1 MPIYFGRLRLRN
13 LTSPPPPFRTKRT
26 PNARKKGAWNRLAKY
41 YFGWI
46 PHILLVDDRT
56 LIATAGLDA
65 FAFLR
70 VCQFGLQLFAPLAV
84 FTMAIL
90 LPVHVHGNDLKAQH
104 ASYVAANVNATVESP
119 MGLLLTTV
127 ANIESKSKVLW
138 LHVVGL
144 WLVVLY
150 ATWLLRQHSET
161 FVLLRTLYFT
171 TRGDTNLWRVVH
183 QPSNF
188 VEQMLLQGTSAGAEI
203 NDDELRKMKSAN
215 SDDINAAC
223 DALAAMDEIEEGNA
237 NIISR
242 TAKMLTRKSNQSVDR
257 RLEILSEAALTPAA
271 SREGNNHMDDE
282 LHSGVGRRR
291 VSSPVAATQSSPFLG
306 LSSRRVS
313 FQVSPSQAQGNVVKT
328 LKGAGALISSSPQS
342 VESDTRFTRVS
353 PSEVSG
359 PSTSGTGS
367 TLKKPGPVT
376 ESKHFTSF
384 TSGEGSEEF
393 DLSVNPPVSEPPSK
407 AKRTERRKLRLGSF
421 GSLGAIPAS
430 MSETIKAREA
440 KESATVAS
448 AVKRIVSEDDF
459 NKRTLMDGVI
469 NLDASRIGGSS
480 ENLNWLVSPTKSPR
494 RTKHVRAPT
503 REDIPDVTLTPAV
516 KKALQR
522 VKSLENAGE
531 AIVPGGIG
539 GNAANVRSETAI
551 AHDWWVGLDITKEYT
566 RRSDQHVKQD
576 DDDAL
581 RAPANQEMD
590 EAKRNLFENDQPE
603 SPINASSPV
612 TRASMFAGEHLTDAP
627 AAVPDVDCT
636 RTVNAYDEK
645 TKQIVSVWASSYT
658 VLITNIPFV
667 RIINEEGKESV
678 VRGLRQV
685 DTTLEYIYGSEFRGL
700 IPIFD
705 HRPVDALLDSRDE
718 CKNSITK
725 LRMRMARVGIMPS
738 VNRQSVDAFKFDGGL
753 TSLRMGD
760 TRIVHDWTLFRKH
773 FVDVLRPPKELNKLE
788 ITEQITVLEA
798 QLHAIEQSIIEVRKC
813 TWEGSPGPCAFAV
826 FENQFAAST
835 AAQCIISRATHKVYR
850 ALPAPGPDDVN
861 WQTLLHTT
869 YENRSR
875 ALTVWP
881 LILLVMLFP
890 TGMFATAVTSVCQ
903 VRQADSR
910 LDGGELFDWYCSD
923 KARVYAALISGVL
936 PPVILTLWEVFVISF
951 YMLYLVQK
959 QNAHVSLSATDRR
972 FLRFYWVWGAVNV
985 LIGGIFGGAISLFTT
1000 TLNEKVSVNDVQL
1013 QFGRVLPMSSNF
1025 FLLFIVFRAVY
1036 LPVQRLLIPHPGSFC
1051 LGAEVFWCQKRG
1063 KCARTSRDKTVLYSP
1078 RAVRMGR
1085 EIGVFMLVMLIGLTF
1100 ACVAP
1105 VIPIACSLFYV
1116 TNFVIWRYHVLYVY
1130 ERGYESNGA
1139 VWLTFSQLVLLS
1151 LLIAQTFL
1159 SCVLFS
1165 KEAYIQGAVLYVTVP
1180 YYLSRA
1186 NRTIH
1191 DEFGASA
1198 SWGVPLSEA
1207 TAAPPADF
1215 GGAIYTHP
1223 ALRPAASGWHPDVGK
1238 VWKGYPGVC
1247 RKNTT

>member
-26 PNARKKGAWNRLAKY
+26 SKARKKGAWNRLLKY

-70 VCQFGLQLFAPLAV
+70 VCQFGLQLFVPLAV
-84 FTMAIL
+84 FAMIIL
-90 LPVHVHGNDLKAQH
+90 LPVHVHGNDLELQH
-104 ASYVAANVNATVESP
+104 ASFVASNVNVTAERP

-127 ANIESKSKVLW
+127 ANIESKSEVLW

-161 FVLLRTLYFT
+161 FVLLRTLYLT

-203 NDDELRKMKSAN
+203 DNDELRKMKSAN

-223 DALAAMDEIEEGNA
+223 DALAAMDEIEEENGN
-237 NIISR
+237 IVSR
-242 TAKMLTRKSNQSVDR
+242 TAKRLTRMTTMNANAERS
-257 RLEILSEAALTPAA
+257 EIQSEAVPAFMSA
-271 SREGNNHMDDE
+271 REVSSHIGDE
-282 LHSGVGRRR
+282 PAPDVGRRR
-291 VSSPVAATQSSPFLG
+291 LTSPIGATQSSPFSR

-313 FQVSPSQAQGNVVKT
+313 FHVSPSQAQGNVVKT
-328 LKGAGALISSSPQS
+328 LKGEGALIPSPQS
-342 VESDTRFTRVS
+342 VESDARFTRAT
-353 PSEVSG
+353 PPEASG

-367 TLKKPGPVT
+367 TLTKPGPVT

-384 TSGEGSEEF
+384 TSGEGSEEL
-393 DLSVNPPVSEPPSK
+393 DLSVNPPVSEPPNK
-407 AKRTERRKLRLGSF
+407 EKRAERRKIRLGSF
-421 GSLGAIPAS
+421 GSLGAMPAS
-430 MSETIKAREA
+430 MSESIKAREA
-440 KESATVAS
+440 KESATVS
-448 AVKRIVSEDDF
+448 DVKRVVSDDDF
-459 NKRTLMDGVI
+459 TKRTLMDGVM
-469 NLDASRIGGSS
+469 NPERSRPGGSS
-480 ENLNWLVSPTKSPR
+480 ENMTWLVSPTKSPR

-522 VKSLENAGE
+522 VKFRENAGE
-531 AIVPGGIG
+531 AVVPGGTG
-539 GNAANVRSETAI
+539 SEGAQVRAETAI
-551 AHDWWVGLDITKEYT
+551 THDWWVGLDITKEYNPQ
-566 RRSDQHVKQD
+566 SHQGVENEDA
-576 DDDAL
+576 DAL
-581 RAPANQEMD
+581 RAPTNQEMD
-590 EAKRNLFENDQPE
+590 EAKRNLFADNQPE
-603 SPINASSPV
+603 PLIDANSPV
-612 TRASMFAGEHLTDAP
+612 SRASIFAGEHLNDAP

-667 RIINEEGKESV
+667 RVMNEEGKESV

-685 DTTLEYIYGSEFRGL
+685 DTTLEYIYGGEFRGL

-725 LRMRMARVGIMPS
+725 LRMQMARMGIMPS
-738 VNRQSVDAFKFDGGL
+738 VNRQSVDAFKFDRGL

-760 TRIVHDWTLFRKH
+760 TRVVHEWTSFRKY
-773 FVDVLRPPKELNKLE
+773 FVDVLRPPKHLKKLE
-788 ITEQITVLEA
+788 ITEQIAVLET
-798 QLHAIEQSIIEVRKC
+798 QLKAIEQTIVEVRKC

-850 ALPAPGPDDVN
+850 AFPAPGPDDVN

-903 VRQADSR
+903 VRQTDSR
-910 LDGGELFDWYCSD
+910 LGGGEFFDWYCSD
-923 KARVYAALISGVL
+923 DARVYAALISGVL
-936 PPVILTLWEVFVISF
+936 PPVLLTLWEVFVISF

-972 FLRFYWVWGAVNV
+972 FLRFYWAWGAVNV

-1000 TLNEKVSVNDVQL
+1000 TLNDTVSVNDVQL

-1051 LGAEVFWCQKRG
+1051 LGAEVFWCEKRG

-1100 ACVAP
+1100 VCVAP
-1105 VIPIACSLFYV
+1105 IIPIACAVFYV

-1151 LLIAQTFL
+1151 LLVAQTFL

-1165 KEAYIQGAVLYVTVP
+1165 KEAYVQGAALYATVP
-1180 YYLSRA
+1180 YYLSRI

-1191 DEFGASA
+1191 NEFGSSA